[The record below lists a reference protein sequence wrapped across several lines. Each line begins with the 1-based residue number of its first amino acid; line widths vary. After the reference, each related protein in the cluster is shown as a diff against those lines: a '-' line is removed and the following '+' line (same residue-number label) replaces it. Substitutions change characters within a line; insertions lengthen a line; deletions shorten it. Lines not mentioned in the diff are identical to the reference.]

1 MIDPRHINS
10 DKPHPMLSEAQE
22 EEARDLIF
30 NSHDDLVTALAGY
43 ETMSTDIFP
52 KIAFASGLT
61 AKLSSGKYWE
71 YTEKIA

>member
-52 KIAFASGLT
+52 KIAFA
-61 AKLSSGKYWE
+61 
-71 YTEKIA
+71 